1 MKSKNLLLCTKN
13 PNQYQVLEVN
23 GHKAILYTNLANLEK
38 LLYENQP
45 DGFLIDYTFDI
56 PEIKKILEYKKRLQ
70 HQYIPV
76 FYIMEEGASPERY
89 KYRVL
94 GMDAVF
100 QAHEVEQYLLG
111 IIEVECD
118 KYETERDR
126 NSNLATFPEIAQ
138 APVCLINNNGDL
150 LYSNNKFYENITWDK
165 WEELKELLLIEKNI
179 ASSENQFS
187 RITWANDNK
196 VYLVSIIKNPKRDW
210 YNIYFADIT
219 TQKQLETEIKEK
231 TEFYKSILDNIP
243 ADIGVFSKDHKYLY
257 VNALGIQNTEIRK
270 WMIGKTDFD
279 YVKFRNSSPELA
291 IRRREYFNNAVTTK
305 KDFEWVDEVK
315 LPDGNIK
322 NIIRRFHPVFDE
334 NEELKLM
341 IGYGIDIS
349 ERIKITNELRHLTD
363 TLSKQ
368 NEELR
373 KFTYIISH
381 DLKSPLINLTAL
393 VDLLRNPSMVAEAK
407 EQAITMIGNNATKLI
422 NTITELASTIQLKDN
437 AISDTK
443 VFFNWYETINEILLS
458 FKYLIDKKSM
468 LVEMGVPVTAEV
480 YFSKAG
486 LQSIIQNLV
495 SNAIKFKVPERKLK
509 VQISLFNTA
518 DYQILT
524 ISDNGKGIDLNKY
537 GDRLF
542 NLYQRFHPETEGKG
556 LGLYLVRS
564 IIESAGGK
572 IEVDSEV
579 NVGTTFRL
587 YFPNKPLKY

>member
-1 MKSKNLLLCTKN
+1 MKSKNLLLCSTH
-13 PNQYQVLEVN
+13 PEQFGLLEQN
-23 GHKAILYTNLANLEK
+23 GHRVTLFTDLAALEK
-38 LLYENQP
+38 LLYEDQP
-45 DGFLIDYTFDI
+45 NGFLIDYTIDI
-56 PEIKKILEYKKRLQ
+56 NTVKKILDYKKRLQ

-76 FYIMEEGASPERY
+76 FYVMEEGASPERY
-89 KYRVL
+89 KYRIL

-100 QAHEVEQYLLG
+100 QAHEIEKFLLG
-111 IIEVECD
+111 IIDIECE

-138 APVCLINNNGDL
+138 APVCLINNKGDL
-150 LYSNNKFYENITWDK
+150 LYSNNKFYENITWDR
-165 WEELKELLLIEKNI
+165 WEELKDLLLVEKEK
-179 ASSENQFS
+179 ATSDNQFS
-187 RITWANDNK
+187 RITWTNNDK
-196 VYLVSIIKNPKRDW
+196 IYLVSIIKNPKRDW
-210 YNIYFADIT
+210 YNIYFSDIT
-219 TQKQLETEIKEK
+219 TQKMLEKEIQEK

-243 ADIGVFSKDHKYLY
+243 ADIGVFSKEHKYLY
-257 VNALGIQNTEIRK
+257 VNSLGIQNAEIRN

-291 IRRREYFNNAVTTK
+291 IRRREYFNNAVSTK
-305 KDFEWVDEVK
+305 KDAEWVDEVK
-315 LPDGNIK
+315 RPDGSIK
-322 NIIRRFHPVFDE
+322 HVIRRFHPVFDDK
-334 NEELKLM
+334 EELKLM

-349 ERIKITNELRHLTD
+349 ERTKITNELRHLTD

-393 VDLLRNPSMVAEAK
+393 VDLLKNPGMILEAK

-422 NTITELASTIQLKDN
+422 NTISELASTIQIKDS
-437 AISDTK
+437 AISDSK
-443 VFFNWYETINEILLS
+443 VFFNWYETINEILTS

-468 LVEMGVPVTAEV
+468 MVELGIPVTSEV
-480 YFSKAG
+480 YFSKSG

-495 SNAIKFKVPERKLK
+495 SNAVKFKSPDRKLK
-509 VQISLFNTA
+509 VQISLFNTS
-518 DYQILT
+518 DYQILS
-524 ISDNGKGIDLNKY
+524 ISDNGLGIDLEKY
-537 GDRLF
+537 GERLY

-564 IIESAGGK
+564 IIESAGGR
-572 IEVDSEV
+572 IEVESEV
-579 NVGTTFRL
+579 NVGTTFKL